1 MTGQAVRVTCPK
13 IPKKWPEVLVQTWTS
28 QCRIFVMAV
37 FSPSFH
43 QNRFAK
49 SFLDLILSADLIKD
63 FTVKAEIKNIFL
75 IFVHMY
81 SLFEMYKPICLD
93 AHLLD
98 SGMLL
103 GFLSDSRRGLKEVNA
118 TWVVI
123 FFFTVGT

>member
-1 MTGQAVRVTCPK
+1 
-13 IPKKWPEVLVQTWTS
+13 
-28 QCRIFVMAV
+28 MAV
-37 FSPSFH
+37 FSPSSH

-63 FTVKAEIKNIFL
+63 CTVKAEIKNIFL
-75 IFVHMY
+75 IVVHMY

-118 TWVVI
+118 T
-123 FFFTVGT
+123 